1 MLFRSGEVRLRSSNA
16 GPGAVATAV
25 DTVSTA
31 RWVFAGPGSPT
42 YTARNWLATGMER
55 AFTRVLEQGSLVFA
69 SAAAMS
75 LGSHVMP
82 VYEIYRVGQ
91 DPHWQP
97 GLDVIGAALGVKAAV
112 VAHYDNTEGGTH
124 DTRYCFAG
132 ADRFATLEAQLP
144 ADTGVIGV
152 DEHTA
157 VVIDLDEESVAVH
170 GRGGLTLRSPGGIAE
185 RVVPAGAGITLA
197 ELRQVFVAAESRD
210 EIRGAQK
217 LAQRVANRG
226 EHTIAGDV
234 AVLIV
239 EGLEVV
245 DVDHHQTERLTVLP
259 GASDFALEHHLHP
272 VTVAEARK
280 SVGLSVAFGLAQHS
294 KAACDELVV
303 RAHALGEDHE
313 QVLAEHVR
321 PIGHLPQEVL
331 ADHHQVRVL
340 RCYDESGRGLVL
352 DERHLASTRPRAEVG
367 DARRVERAEVH
378 AQPAAQHDVNTSVW
392 ALR

>member
-1 MLFRSGEVRLRSSNA
+1 MTRLLVLFGSGETTPAFVTLHRELFARHGELTSASAVMLDTTYGFQTNADELTARLRGYFADSAGVDVGEVRLRSSNA

-170 GRGGLTLRSPGGIAE
+170 GRGATAAAGSSKSVAKSDAFGN
-185 RVVPAGAGITLA
+185 VVFQVSNTVTKGEPKPAALNSLPPTSGAIFA
-197 ELRQVFVAAESRD
+197 RFQAALS
-210 EIRGAQK
+210 GSTATS
-217 LAQRVANRG
+217 AP
-226 EHTIAGDV
+226 
-234 AVLIV
+234 
-239 EGLEVV
+239 V
-245 DVDHHQTERLTVLP
+245 DFHFFQT
-259 GASDFALEHHLHP
+259 AAP
-272 VTVAEARK
+272 VTPTPVKKTIRCQKGKTIKKVTAVAPK
-280 SVGLSVAFGLAQHS
+280 CPTGF
-294 KAACDELVV
+294 KK
-303 RAHALGEDHE
+303 
-313 QVLAEHVR
+313 
-321 PIGHLPQEVL
+321 I
-331 ADHHQVRVL
+331 
-340 RCYDESGRGLVL
+340 
-352 DERHLASTRPRAEVG
+352 
-367 DARRVERAEVH
+367 
-378 AQPAAQHDVNTSVW
+378 
-392 ALR
+392 

>member
-1 MLFRSGEVRLRSSNA
+1 MTRLLVLFGSGETTPAFVTLHRELFARHGELTSASAVMLDTTYGFQTNADELTARLRGYFADSAGVDVGEVRLRSSNA

-197 ELRQVFVAAESRD
+197 ELRQVFVAAESRANLH
-210 EIRGAQK
+210 EGVTAS
-217 LAQRVANRG
+217 VA
-226 EHTIAGDV
+226 T
-234 AVLIV
+234 V
-239 EGLEVV
+239 EGLLEAHRYVEAV
-245 DVDHHQTERLTVLP
+245 NAILELDADGVDHAILRPLIARMGRLAAGDAAEHDLVGRLLALILELRESARNEKRWSDADSIRSRLTELGISINDGP
-259 GASDFALEHHLHP
+259 DGASW
-272 VTVAEARK
+272 
-280 SVGLSVAFGLAQHS
+280 
-294 KAACDELVV
+294 
-303 RAHALGEDHE
+303 
-313 QVLAEHVR
+313 
-321 PIGHLPQEVL
+321 
-331 ADHHQVRVL
+331 
-340 RCYDESGRGLVL
+340 
-352 DERHLASTRPRAEVG
+352 TR
-367 DARRVERAEVH
+367 
-378 AQPAAQHDVNTSVW
+378 S
-392 ALR
+392 

>member
-1 MLFRSGEVRLRSSNA
+1 MTRLLVLFGSGETTPAFVTLHRELFARHGELTSASAVMLDTTYGFQTNADELTARLRGYFADSAGVDVGEVRLRSSNA

-170 GRGGLTLRSPGGIAE
+170 GRGGLTLRSPCP
-185 RVVPAGAGITLA
+185 RRSPAHL
-197 ELRQVFVAAESRD
+197 LFRRD
-210 EIRGAQK
+210 GQ
-217 LAQRVANRG
+217 
-226 EHTIAGDV
+226 
-234 AVLIV
+234 
-239 EGLEVV
+239 
-245 DVDHHQTERLTVLP
+245 
-259 GASDFALEHHLHP
+259 
-272 VTVAEARK
+272 
-280 SVGLSVAFGLAQHS
+280 
-294 KAACDELVV
+294 
-303 RAHALGEDHE
+303 
-313 QVLAEHVR
+313 
-321 PIGHLPQEVL
+321 
-331 ADHHQVRVL
+331 QVRVRRRMPRTPALVPRGATTRNSPGAEGL
-340 RCYDESGRGLVL
+340 RPS
-352 DERHLASTRPRAEVG
+352 DERSNQLAFDTPERGWREADEAADRATARFGAGAVKPARLVRPDE
-367 DARRVERAEVH
+367 
-378 AQPAAQHDVNTSVW
+378 
-392 ALR
+392 

>member
-1 MLFRSGEVRLRSSNA
+1 MTRLLVLFGSGETTPAFVTLHRELFARHGELTSASAVMLDTTYGFQTNADELTARLRGYFADSAGVDVGEVRLRSSNA

-197 ELRQVFVAAESRD
+197 ELRQVFVAAESRANLH
-210 EIRGAQK
+210 EGVTAS
-217 LAQRVANRG
+217 VA
-226 EHTIAGDV
+226 T
-234 AVLIV
+234 V
-239 EGLEVV
+239 EGLLEAHRYVEAV
-245 DVDHHQTERLTVLP
+245 NAILELDADGVDHAILRPLIARMGRLAAGDAAEHDLVGRLLVLILELRESARNEKRWSDADSIRSRLTELGISINDGP
-259 GASDFALEHHLHP
+259 DGASW
-272 VTVAEARK
+272 
-280 SVGLSVAFGLAQHS
+280 
-294 KAACDELVV
+294 
-303 RAHALGEDHE
+303 
-313 QVLAEHVR
+313 
-321 PIGHLPQEVL
+321 
-331 ADHHQVRVL
+331 
-340 RCYDESGRGLVL
+340 
-352 DERHLASTRPRAEVG
+352 TR
-367 DARRVERAEVH
+367 
-378 AQPAAQHDVNTSVW
+378 S
-392 ALR
+392 